1 MEAVGL
7 MAVEAVSM
15 VEVDSTVAEDLT
27 EVVGSMVAVG
37 FTARAA
43 SEAAWDLAAAAGF
56 VAARSEEER
65 DFAEVRSAVDF
76 VVAIAFAA
84 AFVATASAAAGAGA
98 DEVGEDEVGAGEVG
112 IGTIGASVSAGA
124 GLMDIGPD
132 TRIPTG
138 MGTTPGGLRPTT
150 VFLLMIPTMI
160 LTIHTI
166 LTTTRHLHTRIGLT
180 RIGIATAG
188 TRILHRRALQ

>member
-1 MEAVGL
+1 MVAVHP
-7 MAVEAVSM
+7 MAAEVGSM
-15 VEVDSTVAEDLT
+15 VEVDPTVAEDFT
-27 EVVGSMVAVG
+27 EVVASTVAAVIA
-37 FTARAA
+37 ARAA
-43 SEAAWDLAAAAGF
+43 SEAEWDLAAAAGF
-56 VAARSEEER
+56 VAARSAEVR
-65 DFAEVRSAVDF
+65 AFAEVRSAVDF

-98 DEVGEDEVGAGEVG
+98 DEVGAGEVG

>member
-1 MEAVGL
+1 MEAVDL

-37 FTARAA
+37 FAAGAA
-43 SEAAWDLAAAAGF
+43 SAAEWDLAAAAGF

-98 DEVGEDEVGAGEVG
+98 DEVGAGEVG